1 MTDNMQSSATRANT
15 TPGTHSSMLT
25 GTFRD
30 RDSAEAAYNSMLAR
44 GYNKNDINVMMSN
57 ETREKHFKH
66 TDVDTDLG
74 NKSAE
79 GAAAGAGI
87 GGVAGVIVGVLAAAG
102 TLAIPGLGIVLAG
115 PLVAG
120 LAGLGAGGAAGGL
133 IGALVG
139 AGIPEER
146 AKLYE
151 TDVKNGGIVL
161 GTKPRSDEDAAYL
174 ENAWR
179 SNHGENIYR

>member
-1 MTDNMQSSATRANT
+1 MNANDNAGTATSS
-15 TPGTHSSMLT
+15 GMLT

-30 RDSAEAAYNSMLAR
+30 RESAEQAYNALVAR
-44 GYNKNDINVMMSN
+44 GYSQNDINVMMSP
-57 ETREKHFKH
+57 ETRERHFKH
-66 TDVDTDLG
+66 TEVDTDLG
-74 NKSAE
+74 NKSAKGGVT
-79 GAAAGAGI
+79 GAAI
-87 GGVAGVIVGVLAAAG
+87 GGVTGVIVGVLAAAG

-146 AKLYE
+146 AKIYE

-161 GTKPRSDEDAAYL
+161 GTKTRSAADAEAL
-174 ENAWR
+174 EKEWQGYR
-179 SNHGENIYR
+179 GENIYR